1 MRVFKMRTAPIVQL
15 SFLILFGAALVS
27 MPAAGATS
35 SALLNQVSQ
44 HEASGDLAG
53 ARAVLEDAAN
63 SAANNGNTD
72 AQAAYAEFLDRHRLP
87 GRRDAYLKWAA
98 LEHDRERKLLALR
111 EVVLIDVLEG
121 QSETLNTDLRG
132 YREAGGAEFTELAR
146 NASHETDGNKLYSTV
161 SIPGPLPSFARM
173 AALSPDLL
181 PEELLPALAR
191 NIVTSGYQAISANEA
206 LEPTEYLKLLLRY
219 VAQARELEDL
229 AGKGH
234 AIVVPA
240 CDSEQ
245 TAALLKI
252 LGYRMRG
259 SCGTDVVLETVNATK
274 AFITV
279 DSAFPL
285 AELEKDLRAN
295 RRFELP
301 YAPTVIPVLYNASYW
316 LEAAGKGNTS
326 FLDGF
331 LSDPSL
337 CRLYLG
343 LSKLDRPTAEAL
355 RTQASSAK
363 LKVYAHVL
371 DFFGSMFEVRN
382 GAAVVPGSPQAW
394 AELTGASPKNGGAFF
409 EKLLET
415 DDGWLASYFDALS
428 RIDGPT
434 AVYLEDPQR
443 MKKFYWAVKGK
454 ITTPGP
460 ARPVFRSSTELMLLT
475 TGLRIG
481 PDGQPHI
488 PGDLEVWKTLFVKH
502 PHGKYDGKLTRA
514 ATNWRNSEDVVEALF
529 ALCRKQVENEPLKI
543 FLALNDI
550 DRRRTQPMSPALATR
565 LANDYRAYSS
575 QYSIFADAPGLS
587 EASINKYLDLPP
599 ATAKLGDA
607 LLRADTIGS
616 IQSLVGIWGILCR
629 QGSISLEGQDRT
641 FGELLEPFTKIRDS
655 AAVFDSDRA
664 GVALL
669 LTASHAPAGDNEQDR
684 LVDVLV
690 GKPVANSQRP
700 SSGEYFLRVFDA
712 QRLIPLD
719 ALFAVGD
726 RIGKGAGENKALAN
740 LQSQIS
746 RFEDAQSARSSLS
759 SAERSLLSVGYWSE
773 KHIEQEHKANLDALL
788 KSSDKKDA
796 RGALTPFLR
805 DALVGFLYA
814 YYAPPGAQL
823 LLTNPLF
830 VRNHD
835 FIGAQS
841 TVTSWRPA
849 EIVGMGWP
857 ASAGGRLTGSLSNLP
872 YVLAESEQNFLTPT
886 KEQALIWGDL
896 VPQIMMNVTVPRWRS
911 VSPVQI
917 RWVALHMRRGE
928 DLLAASTLDPKTREL
943 VLTSLSR
950 YATPARVEKI
960 GDDLSIGN
968 FAKASANVL
977 PSELFALGMDPS
989 LNHIAPEA
997 SLLEIEDLSAANRGN
1012 LDPAKI
1018 SAIFGTPKPTLTH
1031 GLQPEL
1037 LNLRTFPTLMGYS
1050 SRILAETWESDSLYY
1065 AALADEIGIPAGQMD
1080 SYLPDW
1086 TRATIENIFA
1096 THLEDWP
1103 ALLRS
1108 LRTVGDSVRQQGAQK
1123 SSIANTGAF

>member
-1 MRVFKMRTAPIVQL
+1 MATPG
-15 SFLILFGAALVS
+15 S
-27 MPAAGATS
+27 GATT
-35 SALLNQVSQ
+35 SALRNQVAQ
-44 HEASGDLAG
+44 REATGDVAG
-53 ARAVLEDAAN
+53 ARALLEEAV
-63 SAANNGNTD
+63 SNGSNVE

-87 GRRDAYLKWAA
+87 GRRDAYLKWAS
-98 LEHDRERKLLALR
+98 LEHDRDRKLLALR
-111 EVVLIDVLEG
+111 EVVLVDVIEG
-121 QSETLNTDLRG
+121 QKEALNTDLRA
-132 YREAGGAEFTELAR
+132 YRDAGGADLSEPAKNAGYAAEL
-146 NASHETDGNKLYSTV
+146 SKLYSAV
-161 SIPGPLPSFARM
+161 SIPGPLSSFARM
-173 AALSPDLL
+173 AALSPDLA

-191 NIVTSGYQAISANEA
+191 NIVTNGYQAISANEA

-219 VAQARELEDL
+219 VAEARELEDM
-229 AGKGH
+229 AGKDH

-279 DSAFPL
+279 DSGFPL

-295 RRFELP
+295 RRFELQ
-301 YAPTVIPVLYNASYW
+301 YAPTTVPVLYNAAYW
-316 LEAAGKGNTS
+316 LGALGKENNN

-343 LSKLDRPTAEAL
+343 LSKLDKTTAEAM
-355 RTQASSAK
+355 RNQATAAK

-382 GAAVVPGSPQAW
+382 GVAIVPGSPQAW
-394 AELTGASPKNGGAFF
+394 AELTGANPKNGGAFY

-428 RIDGPT
+428 RIEGPT
-434 AVYLEDPQR
+434 AAYIENPER
-443 MKKFYWAVKGK
+443 MKKFYWALKGK

-475 TGLRIG
+475 TGLRIE
-481 PDGQPHI
+481 PNGQPHI
-488 PGDLEVWKTLFVKH
+488 PGDLEVWKTLFIKH

-514 ATNWRNSEDVVEALF
+514 ATSWRNSEDVVEALF

-550 DRRRTQPMSPALATR
+550 DRRRAQPISPALATR

-587 EASINKYLDLPP
+587 EASINKYLDLP
-599 ATAKLGDA
+599 ASTAKISDSLV
-607 LLRADTIGS
+607 RADTIGS
-616 IQSLVGIWGILCR
+616 VQALVGIWGILCR
-629 QGSISLEGQDRT
+629 QGSIPMTAQDRT
-641 FGELLEPFTKIRDS
+641 FSELLDPFTKAGGS
-655 AAVFDSDRA
+655 AGVFEADRA
-664 GVALL
+664 GVTVL
-669 LTASHAPAGDNEQDR
+669 LTASHAPAASSEQDR

-690 GKPVANSQRP
+690 GKPVANAQRP

-719 ALFAVGD
+719 TLFAVSD
-726 RIGKGAGENKALAN
+726 RIGKGAGEAKALAN
-740 LQSQIS
+740 LQSQVA
-746 RFEDAQSARSSLS
+746 RFEDAQSVRSSLS
-759 SAERSLLSVGYWSE
+759 SAERSLLSLGYWSE
-773 KHIEQEHKANLDALL
+773 KHIEQERKANLDALV
-788 KSSDKKDA
+788 KGADKKDA
-796 RGALTPFLR
+796 RATLTPFLR
-805 DALVGFLYA
+805 DTLVGFLYA

-835 FIGAQS
+835 FIGAQGM
-841 TVTSWRPA
+841 TTSWRA
-849 EIVGMGWP
+849 TDIVGTGWP
-857 ASAGGRLTGSLSNLP
+857 ASAGGRLIGSLNNLP

-886 KEQALIWGDL
+886 REQALIWGDL
-896 VPQIMMNVTVPRWRS
+896 VPQMIVNVTVPRWRA
-911 VSPVQI
+911 VTPEQV

-928 DLLAASTLDPKTREL
+928 DLLATATLDPGTREL
-943 VLTSLSR
+943 VLKSLSR

-968 FAKASANVL
+968 FTKASANVL

-989 LNHIAPEA
+989 MKGQAREV
-997 SLLEIEDLSAANRGN
+997 SLLEIEDLSAANRAN
-1012 LDPAKI
+1012 LDPATI
-1018 SAIFGTPKPTLTH
+1018 SVIFGTPKPTLMH
-1031 GLQPEL
+1031 SLQPEL

-1050 SRILAETWESDSLYY
+1050 SRILAETWESNSLYY
-1065 AALADEIGIPAGQMD
+1065 AALADEIGIPAGQLD
-1080 SYLPDW
+1080 SYVPDW

-1108 LRTVGDSVRQQGAQK
+1108 LRTVGDSVRQQGALK
-1123 SSIANTGAF
+1123 SLAANTGAF

>member
-1 MRVFKMRTAPIVQL
+1 MRTAPTVQV
-15 SFLILFGAALVS
+15 SFLVILGVVLAA
-27 MPAAGATS
+27 MPAHGATA
-35 SALLNQVSQ
+35 SALRNQVAQ
-44 HEASGDLAG
+44 REAVGDVAG
-53 ARAVLEDAAN
+53 ARALLEDAV
-63 SAANNGNTD
+63 SAGTNLD

-87 GRRDAYLKWAA
+87 GRRDAYLKWAS
-98 LEHDRERKLLALR
+98 LEHDQERKLMALR
-111 EVVLIDVLEG
+111 EVVLVDVVEG
-121 QSETLNTDLRG
+121 QRETLNSDLRV
-132 YREAGGAEFTELAR
+132 YRDAGGSGLSEPAKSTGHESEL
-146 NASHETDGNKLYSTV
+146 NKLYSTI
-161 SIPGPLPSFARM
+161 SIPGPLSSFARM
-173 AALSPDLL
+173 AALSPDLA

-191 NIVTSGYQAISANEA
+191 NIVTNGYQAISANEA

-219 VAQARELEDL
+219 VAEARELEDM
-229 AGKGH
+229 AGKDH

-240 CDSEQ
+240 CDSEP

-279 DSAFPL
+279 DSGFPL

-295 RRFELP
+295 RRFEMQ
-301 YAPTVIPVLYNASYW
+301 YAPTTIPVLYNASYW
-316 LEAAGKGNTS
+316 LGALGRENNN

-337 CRLYLG
+337 CRLYLA
-343 LSKLDRPTAEAL
+343 LSKLDRTTAEAM
-355 RTQASSAK
+355 RNQATAAK

-382 GAAVVPGSPQAW
+382 GVAVVPGSPQAW

-409 EKLLET
+409 EKLIET

-434 AVYLEDPQR
+434 AAYLENPER
-443 MKKFYWAVKGK
+443 MKRFYWALKGK

-475 TGLRIG
+475 TGLRIE
-481 PDGQPHI
+481 PNGQPHI
-488 PGDLEVWKTLFVKH
+488 PGDLEVWRTLFIKH

-514 ATNWRNSEDVVEALF
+514 ATSWRNSEDVVEALF
-529 ALCRKQVENEPLKI
+529 ALCRKQVENEPLRI

-550 DRRRTQPMSPALATR
+550 DRRRVQPISPALATR
-565 LANDYRAYSS
+565 LANEYRAYSS

-587 EASINKYLDLPP
+587 EASINKYLDLP
-599 ATAKLGDA
+599 ASTAKISDSLV
-607 LLRADTIGS
+607 RADTIGS
-616 IQSLVGIWGILCR
+616 LQALVGIWGILCR
-629 QGSISLEGQDRT
+629 QGSIPMAGQDRT
-641 FGELLEPFTKIRDS
+641 FSDLLDPFTKVRDS
-655 AAVFDSDRA
+655 GNVFEADRA
-664 GVALL
+664 GVTLL
-669 LTASHAPAGDNEQDR
+669 LTASHAPTGSSEQDR

-690 GKPVANSQRP
+690 GKPIANAQRP

-719 ALFAVGD
+719 TLFAVAD
-726 RIGKGAGENKALAN
+726 RKGAGESKALAN
-740 LQSQIS
+740 LQSQVA
-746 RFEDAQSARSSLS
+746 RFEDAQSVRSSLS
-759 SAERSLLSVGYWSE
+759 AAERSLLSLGYWSE
-773 KHIEQEHKANLDALL
+773 KHIEQERKANLDALL
-788 KSSDKKDA
+788 KSTDKKDE

-805 DALVGFLYA
+805 DTLVGFLYA

-823 LLTNPLF
+823 LLTNPVF

-835 FIGAQS
+835 FIGAQGMS
-841 TVTSWRPA
+841 TSWRA
-849 EIVGMGWP
+849 TDIVGTGWP
-857 ASAGGRLTGSLSNLP
+857 ASAGGRLIGSLNNLP

-886 KEQALIWGDL
+886 REQALIWGDL
-896 VPQIMMNVTVPRWRS
+896 VPQLIVNVTVPRWRT
-911 VSPVQI
+911 VTPEQV
-917 RWVALHMRRGE
+917 RWVALHIRRGE
-928 DLLAASTLDPKTREL
+928 DLLATATLDPGTRDA

-950 YATPARVEKI
+950 HANPARVEKI
-960 GDDLSIGN
+960 GDDLSVGN
-968 FAKASANVL
+968 FARASANVL
-977 PSELFALGMDPS
+977 PSELFALAMDPS
-989 LNHIAPEA
+989 LNRVAREV
-997 SLLEIEDLSAANRGN
+997 SLIEIEDLSAANRAS
-1012 LDPAKI
+1012 LDPATI

-1031 GLQPEL
+1031 SLQPEL

-1050 SRILAETWESDSLYY
+1050 SRILAETWESDGLYY
-1065 AALADEIGIPAGQMD
+1065 AALADEIGVPAGQLD
-1080 SYLPDW
+1080 SYVPDW

-1123 SSIANTGAF
+1123 SSGATTGAL

>member
-1 MRVFKMRTAPIVQL
+1 MLGV
-15 SFLILFGAALVS
+15 ALLA
-27 MPAAGATS
+27 MPAAGATT
-35 SALLNQVSQ
+35 SALRNQIAQ
-44 HEASGDLAG
+44 REAAGDLTG
-53 ARAVLEDAAN
+53 ARALLEDAV
-63 SAANNGNTD
+63 STGSDVD

-87 GRRDAYLKWAA
+87 GKRDAYLKWAS
-98 LEHDRERKLLALR
+98 LEHDRDRKLLALR
-111 EVVLIDVLEG
+111 EVVLVDVVEG
-121 QSETLNTDLRG
+121 KSETLNTDLRA
-132 YREAGGAEFTELAR
+132 YRDAGGSDLNEPAK
-146 NASHETDGNKLYSTV
+146 SVGNEAQLSKLYSTV
-161 SIPGPLPSFARM
+161 SIPGPLSSFARM
-173 AALSPDLL
+173 AALSPDLA

-191 NIVTSGYQAISANEA
+191 NIVTNGYQAVSANEA

-219 VAQARELEDL
+219 VAEARELEGI
-229 AGKGH
+229 AGKGN

-279 DSAFPL
+279 DSGFPL

-295 RRFELP
+295 RRFELQ
-301 YAPTVIPVLYNASYW
+301 YAPTTIPVLYNAAYW
-316 LEAAGKGNTS
+316 LGALGKENNN

-343 LSKLDRPTAEAL
+343 LSKLDRTTAEAM
-355 RTQASSAK
+355 RNQATAAK

-428 RIDGPT
+428 RIEGPT
-434 AVYLEDPQR
+434 AVYLDDPER

-475 TGLRIG
+475 TGLRIE
-481 PDGQPHI
+481 PSGQPHI
-488 PGDLEVWKTLFVKH
+488 PGDLEVWKTLFIKH

-514 ATNWRNSEDVVEALF
+514 ATSWRNSEDVVEALF

-587 EASINKYLDLPP
+587 EAAITKYLDLP
-599 ATAKLGDA
+599 ASTAKINDTLV
-607 LLRADTIGS
+607 RADTIGS
-616 IQSLVGIWGILCR
+616 VQALVGIWGILCR
-629 QGSISLEGQDRT
+629 QRSIPIAGQDRT
-641 FGELLEPFTKIRDS
+641 FSELLDPFTKVRDS
-655 AAVFDSDRA
+655 ASVFEADHA

-669 LTASHAPAGDNEQDR
+669 LTASHAPAGSSEQDR

-690 GKPVANSQRP
+690 GKPVANAQRP

-719 ALFAVGD
+719 TLFAVSD
-726 RIGKGAGENKALAN
+726 RIGKGTGESKALAN
-740 LQSQIS
+740 LQSQVA
-746 RFEDAQSARSSLS
+746 RFEDAQSVRNSLS
-759 SAERSLLSVGYWSE
+759 SAERSLLSLGYWSE
-773 KHIEQEHKANLDALL
+773 RHIEQERKANLDAVV
-788 KSSDKKDA
+788 KSADKKDA
-796 RGALTPFLR
+796 RAALTPFLR
-805 DALVGFLYA
+805 DTLVGFLYA

-823 LLTNPLF
+823 LLANPVF

-835 FIGAQS
+835 FIGAQGMS
-841 TVTSWRPA
+841 TSWRA
-849 EIVGMGWP
+849 TDIVGTGWP
-857 ASAGGRLTGSLSNLP
+857 ASAGGRLIGSLNNLP

-886 KEQALIWGDL
+886 REQALIWGDL
-896 VPQIMMNVTVPRWRS
+896 VPQMIVNVTVPRWRS
-911 VSPVQI
+911 VSAEQV
-917 RWVALHMRRGE
+917 RWVALHIRRGE
-928 DLLAASTLDPKTREL
+928 DLLATATLDPRTREL
-943 VLTSLSR
+943 VLKSLSR
-950 YATPARVEKI
+950 HANPARVEKI
-960 GDDLSIGN
+960 GDDLSVGN
-968 FAKASANVL
+968 FAQASSNVL
-977 PSELFALGMDPS
+977 PSELFELGMDSS
-989 LNHIAPEA
+989 LNRVAREV
-997 SLLEIEDLSAANRGN
+997 SLVEIEDLSAANRAS
-1012 LDPAKI
+1012 LDPATI
-1018 SAIFGTPKPTLTH
+1018 SVIFGTPKPTLMH
-1031 GLQPEL
+1031 SLQPEL

-1050 SRILAETWESDSLYY
+1050 SRILAETWESNGLYY
-1065 AALADEIGIPAGQMD
+1065 AALADEIGIPAGQLD
-1080 SYLPDW
+1080 SYVPDW

-1123 SSIANTGAF
+1123 SSVANTGAF

>member
-1 MRVFKMRTAPIVQL
+1 MRTAPTVQP
-15 SFLILFGAALVS
+15 SFLVIGLTLAAVL
-27 MPAAGATS
+27 ATGATT
-35 SALLNQVSQ
+35 SAVQNQIAQREV
-44 HEASGDLAG
+44 AGDVAG
-53 ARAVLEDAAN
+53 ARALLEDEVRTGTN
-63 SAANNGNTD
+63 VD

-98 LEHDRERKLLALR
+98 LEHDRDRKLLALR
-111 EVVLIDVLEG
+111 EVVLLDVIQG
-121 QSETLNTDLRG
+121 QSETLNSDLRA
-132 YREAGGAEFTELAR
+132 YHDAGGSDLSEPAK
-146 NASHETDGNKLYSTV
+146 NASYQADLSKLYSTV
-161 SIPGPLPSFARM
+161 SIPGPLSSFARM
-173 AALSPDLL
+173 AALSPDLA

-191 NIVTSGYQAISANEA
+191 NIVTNGYQAISTNEA

-219 VAQARELEDL
+219 VAEARELEDL
-229 AGKGH
+229 AGKDH

-245 TAALLKI
+245 TASLLKI

-279 DSAFPL
+279 DSGFPL

-301 YAPTVIPVLYNASYW
+301 YSPTTVPVLYNAAYW
-316 LEAAGKGNTS
+316 LGALGRENNN

-343 LSKLDRPTAEAL
+343 LSKLDRTTAEAM
-355 RTQASSAK
+355 RNQSTAAK

-382 GAAVVPGSPQAW
+382 GVAIVPGSPQAW
-394 AELTGASPKNGGAFF
+394 AELAGANPKNGGAFF
-409 EKLLET
+409 QKLLET

-434 AVYLEDPQR
+434 AAYLEDPER
-443 MKKFYWAVKGK
+443 MKKFYWALKGK

-475 TGLRIG
+475 TGLRIE
-481 PDGQPHI
+481 PNGQPHI
-488 PGDLEVWKTLFVKH
+488 PGSLDVWKTLFIKH

-514 ATNWRNSEDVVEALF
+514 ATSWRNSEDVVEALF

-550 DRRRTQPMSPALATR
+550 DRRRAQPISPALATR

-587 EASINKYLDLPP
+587 EASINKYLDLP
-599 ATAKLGDA
+599 ATTAKISDSLV
-607 LLRADTIGS
+607 RADTIGS
-616 IQSLVGIWGILCR
+616 VQALVGIWGILCR
-629 QGSISLEGQDRT
+629 QGSITTSEQDRT
-641 FGELLEPFTKIRDS
+641 FSELIDPFGKGGGS
-655 AAVFDSDRA
+655 AAVFEADHA
-664 GVALL
+664 GVTLL
-669 LTASHAPAGDNEQDR
+669 LTASHAPAGSSEQDR

-690 GKPVANSQRP
+690 GKPVANAERP

-719 ALFAVGD
+719 TLFAVGD
-726 RIGKGAGENKALAN
+726 RMGKGEGKALAN
-740 LQSQIS
+740 LQSQIA
-746 RFEDAQSARSSLS
+746 RFEDAQSVRSSLS
-759 SAERSLLSVGYWSE
+759 AAERSLLSLGYWSE
-773 KHIEQEHKANLDALL
+773 KHIEQERKANLDALV
-788 KSSDKKDA
+788 KSADKKDA

-805 DALVGFLYA
+805 DTLVGFLYA

-835 FIGAQS
+835 FIGAQGL
-841 TVTSWRPA
+841 TTSWRPT
-849 EIVGMGWP
+849 EIVGTGWP
-857 ASAGGRLTGSLSNLP
+857 ASAGGRLIGSLNSLP
-872 YVLAESEQNFLTPT
+872 YVLAEAEQNFLTPT
-886 KEQALIWGDL
+886 REQALIWGDL
-896 VPQIMMNVTVPRWRS
+896 VPQMIVNVTVPRWRM
-911 VSPVQI
+911 VSPEQV

-928 DLLAASTLDPKTREL
+928 DLLATATLDPAAREL
-943 VLTSLSR
+943 VLKSLSR
-950 YATPARVEKI
+950 YANPARVEKV
-960 GDDLSIGN
+960 GDDLSLGN
-968 FAKASANVL
+968 FTKASADVL
-977 PSELFALGMDPS
+977 PSELFALGMDPA
-989 LNHIAPEA
+989 LKRVAREA
-997 SLLEIEDLSAANRGN
+997 SLVEIEALSSTNRAN
-1012 LDPAKI
+1012 LDPVTI

-1031 GLQPEL
+1031 SLQPEL

-1050 SRILAETWESDSLYY
+1050 SRILAETWESNGLYY
-1065 AALADEIGIPAGQMD
+1065 AALADEVGVPAGQLD

-1108 LRTVGDSVRQQGAQK
+1108 LRTVGDSVRQQGAHRCR
-1123 SSIANTGAF
+1123 GARPQSR

>member
-1 MRVFKMRTAPIVQL
+1 MRIAPTVQL
-15 SFLILFGAALVS
+15 SFLVMLGVALVAV
-27 MPAAGATS
+27 PAGGATS
-35 SALLNQVSQ
+35 SGLRKQVAER
-44 HEASGDLAG
+44 EASGDVAG
-53 ARAVLEDAAN
+53 AQALLEEAVSTASN
-63 SAANNGNTD
+63 VD

-87 GRRDAYLKWAA
+87 GRREAYLKWAA

-111 EVVLIDVLEG
+111 EVVLVDVLEG
-121 QSETLNTDLRG
+121 QSETLNHDLQA
-132 YREAGGAEFTELAR
+132 YRDAGGSDLSEPAKRTGHEAELK
-146 NASHETDGNKLYSTV
+146 KLYSTV
-161 SIPGPLPSFARM
+161 SIPGPLSSFARM
-173 AALSPDLL
+173 AALSPDLA

-191 NIVTSGYQAISANEA
+191 NIVTNGYQAVTANEA

-219 VAQARELEDL
+219 VAEARELEDM
-229 AGKGH
+229 AGKDH

-240 CDSEQ
+240 CDSDQ

-295 RRFELP
+295 RRFEMP
-301 YAPTVIPVLYNASYW
+301 YAPTIIPVLYNASYW
-316 LEAAGKGNTS
+316 LGALGKESNN

-343 LSKLDRPTAEAL
+343 LSKLDRPTAEAM
-355 RTQASSAK
+355 RNQATASK

-409 EKLLET
+409 EKLIET
-415 DDGWLASYFDALS
+415 DDGWLASYFDALA

-434 AVYLEDPQR
+434 AAYLTEPER
-443 MKKFYWAVKGK
+443 MKKFYWALKGK

-460 ARPVFRSSTELMLLT
+460 ARPVFRSSTEIMLLT
-475 TGLRIG
+475 TGLRIE
-481 PDGQPHI
+481 PNGQPHI
-488 PGDLEVWKTLFVKH
+488 PGDLEVWRSLFIKH

-514 ATNWRNSEDVVEALF
+514 ATSWRNSDDVVEALF

-550 DRRRTQPMSPALATR
+550 DRRRVQPISPALATR

-587 EASINKYLDLPP
+587 EASINKYLDLPTS
-599 ATAKLGDA
+599 TAKISDSLV
-607 LLRADTIGS
+607 RADTIGS
-616 IQSLVGIWGILCR
+616 VEALVGIWGILCR
-629 QGSISLEGQDRT
+629 QGSIPLAGQDRT
-641 FGELLEPFTKIRDS
+641 FSELIDPFARVRDS
-655 AAVFDSDRA
+655 GSVFEADRA
-664 GVALL
+664 GVTLL
-669 LTASHAPAGDNEQDR
+669 LAASHAPAGSEQDR

-690 GKPVANSQRP
+690 GKPVANAQRP

-719 ALFAVGD
+719 TLFAVSD
-726 RIGKGAGENKALAN
+726 RNGKGAGESKALAN
-740 LQSQIS
+740 LQSQVA

-759 SAERSLLSVGYWSE
+759 SAERSLLSLGYWSE
-773 KHIEQEHKANLDALL
+773 KHIEEERKANLDVLVKGA
-788 KSSDKKDA
+788 DKKDA

-805 DALVGFLYA
+805 DTLVGFLYA

-835 FIGAQS
+835 FIGAQGLS
-841 TVTSWRPA
+841 TSWRPT
-849 EIVGMGWP
+849 EIVGTGWP
-857 ASAGGRLTGSLSNLP
+857 ASAGGRLIGSLTNLP
-872 YVLAESEQNFLTPT
+872 YVLAEAEQNFLTPT
-886 KEQALIWGDL
+886 REQALIWGDL
-896 VPQIMMNVTVPRWRS
+896 VPQMIVNVTVPRWRS
-911 VSPVQI
+911 VKPEQI
-917 RWVALHMRRGE
+917 RWVALHMHRGE
-928 DLLAASTLDPKTREL
+928 DLLATATLDPKTREL
-943 VLTSLSR
+943 VLKSLGR
-950 YATPARVEKI
+950 YANPARVEKI
-960 GDDLSIGN
+960 SDDLSAGN
-968 FAKASANVL
+968 FTKASAEVL
-977 PSELFALGMDPS
+977 PSELFALGTDPS
-989 LNHIAPEA
+989 LRRVAREA
-997 SLLEIEDLSAANRGN
+997 SLLEIEELSATNRADF
-1012 LDPAKI
+1012 DPAAI

-1031 GLQPEL
+1031 SLQPEL

-1050 SRILAETWESDSLYY
+1050 SRILAETWESNSLYY
-1065 AALADEIGIPAGQMD
+1065 AALADEIGIPAGQLD
-1080 SYLPDW
+1080 SYVPDW

-1108 LRTVGDSVRQQGAQK
+1108 LRTVGDSVRQQGVQK
-1123 SSIANTGAF
+1123 SSVANAGAF